1 MPVMMDPDGSSKGN
15 GGIVMF
21 TTATTNIDRRMAE
34 IVEKVKQ
41 GERLTLEDGVYLY
54 ESDDLLTIGQLA
66 NEVNLR
72 KNGKKVYFIENMSL
86 YFTNICESHCAFC
99 NFRKDQGEEGS
110 YTLSGEEMIAYVE
123 QHITPGVREFHI
135 VGGHNQ
141 HVPFQYYV
149 DSLKALNDR
158 FPDITLKAY
167 TAAEI
172 EFFTRISGLSTKE
185 VLTELQKAGL
195 KSLTGGGAEILSDQY
210 REKMKVEKANVDQ
223 YLDVHRTAHKL
234 GMKTHTTM
242 LYGSIESHEDRI
254 RHMIQIREL
263 QDETGGFMVFIP
275 LSMQPRNK
283 NAGIMRRNSAYEDLK
298 TIAIS
303 RLMLDNIQHI
313 KAYFINIG
321 VQLTQVALTFGA
333 SDVHGTIL
341 KEQISHAAGALTP
354 DGLTRKELVWLVKGA
369 GRIPVERDTFYNEVQ
384 VYE

>member
-1 MPVMMDPDGSSKGN
+1 
-15 GGIVMF
+15 MF

-123 QHITPGVREFHI
+123 QHINPGVREFHI